1 MKPSTRTLYSYLKEL
16 AAAAPQKR
24 LLGSGREWLNA
35 GQTLALVE
43 SAASELLRLGVKRG
57 ELVALRASRSL
68 EAALTLLALQAIGA
82 TAVLTAPWGSV
93 EDVLADCAVSIPIKT
108 VISNEWAAQRPWD
121 GRNQVIM
128 DVRTGAVTQFD
139 PFEVPCRVLPEQKT
153 DAQDPGFIIF
163 TSGSTGKSKA
173 VVLSQYNLV
182 NNLIDSQPLGCYSE
196 DDIALGAL
204 PMEHVFGLVLFA
216 GAIVLRYGLYLA
228 QETDISSLLS
238 DIQSQR
244 ITRMNAVPSLYLA
257 MARGKEGHDLTS
269 LRAGFIGG
277 GPSTP
282 EQFHLI
288 ERELGMTLI
297 PVYGMSEFVG
307 ISCADWRDSS
317 EVRSSGVGRF
327 YSMNRGVILADDG
340 LEAPP
345 GIEGEI
351 CVGGPAHMVGYY
363 GDTAAEEFY
372 FHTGDLGWLDGTGC
386 LHISGRKKDII
397 IRNGTNLSSAR
408 IERALLSVPGVRDA
422 AVVALADEQAGEVPW
437 AMVVC
442 GREAPSDLSA
452 ALRGALPKNA
462 IPAGICQVARLP
474 MTASGKPDKQHIREV
489 LSQWR
494 AM

>member
-16 AAAAPQKR
+16 AAAVPQKR

-43 SAASELLRLGVKRG
+43 SAASELLRLGVRRG

-82 TAVLTAPWGSV
+82 TAVLADPRRSV
-93 EDVLADCAVSIPIKT
+93 EELLADCAVSIPVRTI
-108 VISNEWAAQRPWD
+108 ISNEWAARRPWD
-121 GRNQVIM
+121 GRDQVIM
-128 DVRTGAVTQFD
+128 DVGTGAVTRFD
-139 PFEVPCRVLPEQKT
+139 PFDLPCRAFPEQET
-153 DAQDPGFIIF
+153 DARDPGFIIF
-163 TSGSTGKSKA
+163 TSGSMGKSKA
-173 VVLSQYNLV
+173 VMLSQYNLV

-204 PMEHVFGLVLFA
+204 PMEHVFGLVLLA
-216 GAIVLRYGLYLA
+216 GAIVLRYGLYFA
-228 QETDISSLLS
+228 QETDIPSLLS
-238 DIQSQR
+238 DIQSQG

-257 MARGKEGHDLTS
+257 MARGKAGHDLTS

-277 GPSTP
+277 GPCTP

-307 ISCADWRDSS
+307 ISCADWRDPP
-317 EVRSSGVGRF
+317 EVRSSSAGRF

-340 LEAPP
+340 LEVPP
-345 GIEGEI
+345 GVEGEI

-363 GDTAAEEFY
+363 GDTAAEELY

-408 IERALLSVPGVRDA
+408 IEQALLSVPGVRDA
-422 AVVALADEQAGEVPW
+422 AVVALADEQAGELPW

-442 GREAPSDLSA
+442 GKEAPSDLPA
-452 ALRGALPKNA
+452 ALRGTLPKNA
-462 IPAGICQVARLP
+462 IPAGICQVAQLP